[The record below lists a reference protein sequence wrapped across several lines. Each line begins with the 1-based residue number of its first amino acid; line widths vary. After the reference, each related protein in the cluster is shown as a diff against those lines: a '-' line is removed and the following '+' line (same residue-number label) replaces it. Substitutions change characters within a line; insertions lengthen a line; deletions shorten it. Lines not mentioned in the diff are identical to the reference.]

1 MAFSDISS
9 KHKILAALNVVY
21 SEDDLYAIIQKE
33 KELNIV
39 SLNGDNNKAEI
50 KKNNLAASYSA
61 YVSAGRT
68 VNVLLR
74 FLKFLLQIYI
84 GLQTEN
90 TFVHTVKEA
99 YKKELVLAFYIFN
112 WRLRTTLGWWG
123 RRPRRASRGVPRK
136 RLCRASSKWTR
147 SLTSSSKSRAY
158 KPLCRVYRPS
168 TRRTT
173 CSACPD
179 YIINNNTVH

>member
-112 WRLRTTLGWWG
+112 
-123 RRPRRASRGVPRK
+123 
-136 RLCRASSKWTR
+136 
-147 SLTSSSKSRAY
+147 
-158 KPLCRVYRPS
+158 
-168 TRRTT
+168 
-173 CSACPD
+173 
-179 YIINNNTVH
+179 